1 MNNFLTRLE
10 IQGFKSFAS
19 KTQLALHARVVG
31 IVGPNGSGKSNI
43 IDAIRWVLG
52 ERGAKQLRGDVLSN
66 LMFAGTPTKQAA
78 SIARV
83 SLTFNNKERLLPID
97 SEEVTLTR
105 RIDRSGTTKFLLNDV
120 EVRLKDVVHMLARA
134 RMGTRGLTIIGQGQS
149 DVFVRIGPRE
159 RREMIEEIIGLK
171 EYRLKKQT
179 AERRL
184 ERSKQNMQLVQ
195 AQLKE
200 LMPHLRLLRSQRRKW
215 EKRDELERQ
224 LKELAV
230 RYFATRYHALQ
241 GTLRDAEAAL
251 RDGEHR
257 KKDMEQQVSDVERQ
271 VRAMQ
276 QKTGKRDDLQV
287 MHGQLRTLQEEQL
300 NAQQALARAEARL
313 EFRSGERKTSVADAE
328 QLIQL
333 IQSFVHEATQT
344 LESTSDA
351 LRNVVVRWLKKF
363 KAAYD
368 QEYKI
373 ETTLPR
379 TNEVQTLQKQLER
392 IVQEIAKAQTEE
404 DALLSK
410 REKGNQEF
418 RKFIEALEQEKN
430 NVRTI
435 ERDMQTHV
443 LTSERTKFKIQE
455 IDGKWR
461 SLGFSSNELRRA
473 QPDQSAVPE
482 DEAEKTEHTI
492 ERLRVDV
499 IAAGEIDAVLIEEAK
514 ETEERYTFLE
524 GELQDLEKASQDL
537 HRVIHTLDERIH
549 KDFKKYFDLVNKE
562 FNTYFRLMFR
572 GGKARLR
579 LIQKQQF
586 TKDETVD
593 GEQEEIVGA
602 EPKIEQESIA
612 GIDIQLSLPRK
623 KMTNIDML
631 SGGEK
636 TLVSLA
642 ALFALIAVSPPP
654 FLVLDEID
662 AALDEVNAQ
671 RFAELI
677 KEFSHKTQFI
687 IVTHNRVTMEV
698 IDTLYGIAMGN
709 EGVSR
714 VLSMKLEEA
723 ERVAG

>member
-1 MNNFLTRLE
+1 
-10 IQGFKSFAS
+10 
-19 KTQLALHARVVG
+19 
-31 IVGPNGSGKSNI
+31 
-43 IDAIRWVLG
+43 
-52 ERGAKQLRGDVLSN
+52 
-66 LMFAGTPTKQAA
+66 
-78 SIARV
+78 
-83 SLTFNNKERLLPID
+83 
-97 SEEVTLTR
+97 
-105 RIDRSGTTKFLLNDV
+105 
-120 EVRLKDVVHMLARA
+120 
-134 RMGTRGLTIIGQGQS
+134 
-149 DVFVRIGPRE
+149 
-159 RREMIEEIIGLK
+159 
-171 EYRLKKQT
+171 
-179 AERRL
+179 
-184 ERSKQNMQLVQ
+184 
-195 AQLKE
+195 
-200 LMPHLRLLRSQRRKW
+200 
-215 EKRDELERQ
+215 
-224 LKELAV
+224 
-230 RYFATRYHALQ
+230 
-241 GTLRDAEAAL
+241 
-251 RDGEHR
+251 
-257 KKDMEQQVSDVERQ
+257 
-271 VRAMQ
+271 
-276 QKTGKRDDLQV
+276 
-287 MHGQLRTLQEEQL
+287 
-300 NAQQALARAEARL
+300 
-313 EFRSGERKTSVADAE
+313 
-328 QLIQL
+328 
-333 IQSFVHEATQT
+333 
-344 LESTSDA
+344 
-351 LRNVVVRWLKKF
+351 
-363 KAAYD
+363 
-368 QEYKI
+368 
-373 ETTLPR
+373 
-379 TNEVQTLQKQLER
+379 
-392 IVQEIAKAQTEE
+392 EE

-473 QPDQSAVPE
+473 QPDRSAVPE

-549 KDFKKYFDLVNKE
+549 KDFKKYFDLVNRE

-698 IDTLYGIAMGN
+698 IDTLYGITMGN